1 MYANQL
7 KAKTTVGL
15 NEKRVNIH
23 KVKKK
28 KKKNSLDKN
37 AYQQKKKH
45 LQTIEGSYNQSLTNI
60 FKYHDQNWHQSNTS
74 SISAQLNNIRW

>member
-28 KKKNSLDKN
+28 KKKQFRYKCLPTKENTFTNHRRL
-37 AYQQKKKH
+37 
-45 LQTIEGSYNQSLTNI
+45 LQPEFNQY
-60 FKYHDQNWHQSNTS
+60 F
-74 SISAQLNNIRW
+74 

>member
-28 KKKNSLDKN
+28 KKNSLDIN
-37 AYQQKKKH
+37 AYQQKKIH

-60 FKYHDQNWHQSNTS
+60 FKYHDQN
-74 SISAQLNNIRW
+74 